1 MMNGK
6 IIWLET
12 HVTLKVSIVLPPN
25 MEVRERIL
33 MKAEELFMQFGIRS
47 VSMDDIASHLAISK
61 KTIYHSFADKNELVD
76 AVIEQDIHCRQ
87 DDCML
92 CGKKA
97 LNAVHEIFITM
108 ENLMEQFQH
117 MNPVVLYD
125 LEKFHVKSYK
135 KFMEFKN
142 QFLLDII
149 RKNLEWGIKEELYR
163 PDIDVEIISKFR
175 LESMMLAFNI
185 NIFPPAKFNLA
196 HVVQEIIELY
206 VFGIVTMKGYKMAQ
220 KYSLQMK
227 NSFQKN

>member
-1 MMNGK
+1 
-6 IIWLET
+6 
-12 HVTLKVSIVLPPN
+12 
-25 MEVRERIL
+25 MEMRERIL
-33 MKAEELFMQFGIRS
+33 GKAEELFMQFGIRS
-47 VSMDDIASHLAISK
+47 VSMDDIASQLGISK

-76 AVIEQDIHCRQ
+76 AVIEQNIHCRQ

-92 CGKKA
+92 YGKKA
-97 LNAVHEIFITM
+97 LNAIHEIFITM

-125 LEKFHVKSYK
+125 LEKFHIKSFK
-135 KFMEFKN
+135 KYMAFKN

-163 PDIDVEIISKFR
+163 PDIDVEILSRFR

-185 NIFPPAKFNLA
+185 HLFPPAKFNLA
-196 HVVQEIIELY
+196 HVVHEIIELY
-206 VFGIVTMKGYKMAQ
+206 VFGVVTLKGYKMAQ
-220 KYSLQMK
+220 KYRFQMK